1 MTNDPVIQ
9 LTKVSKTYVSG
20 HETLRVLQD
29 VTFTGLRGETIAIR
43 GKSGSG
49 KSTLLNIIGGLD
61 RADAGEVRIEALQIS
76 ALSSSQIAR
85 FRRTHIGFV
94 FQRFNLLSGLSA
106 IENVIIPLR
115 LNNVAPNAAIER
127 ATAALRRVG
136 LSDRLGSKS
145 SQLSAGEMQRV
156 AIARAIAHEP
166 TVLLADEPT
175 GSLDPANAEIILNY
189 LQDLAGA
196 VSVLVTHD
204 QSVADRCRTEYLLDQ
219 GRLERSR

>member
-1 MTNDPVIQ
+1 VTNDPVIQ